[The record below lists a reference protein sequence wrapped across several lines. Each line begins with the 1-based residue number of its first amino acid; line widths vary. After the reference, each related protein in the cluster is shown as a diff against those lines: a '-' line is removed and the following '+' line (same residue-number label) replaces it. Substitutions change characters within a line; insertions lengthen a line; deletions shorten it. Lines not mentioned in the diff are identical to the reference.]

1 MGRAVVDAL
10 ERVTNL
16 VALLLSARQPL
27 SLERI
32 GDELAGQYPT
42 GEGAMRGAFE
52 RDKALLREI
61 GVPIESE
68 VLTGS
73 DAGRTGYWID
83 RVKYELSDLELEP
96 DERAALQMAVA
107 AARLADAEFGLLKLG
122 GEGESTPVVVANI
135 PELAALPE
143 LREAASGRAEVVLRY
158 HDRERTVQ
166 PYTLLLREG
175 FWYLIG
181 LDLGHH
187 QVRTFRV
194 DRIEGAVKVGTPG
207 AFARPIDFDPRAVF
221 PTDPKLLGDEVEAR
235 AEVLVDVPR
244 ADAVV
249 RELGDEAVLRRVG
262 DAVVV
267 SVPCANRDAFRS
279 WLFGLGTH
287 AEVLAPQTLRA
298 DVVAWLE
305 AMVAR

>member
-1 MGRAVVDAL
+1 MGRVAVDAL

-16 VALLLSARQPL
+16 VALLLSVRQPITL
-27 SLERI
+27 DRI
-32 GDELAGQYPT
+32 GNELAGQYPP
-42 GEGAMRGAFE
+42 GEGATRGAFE

-68 VLTGS
+68 VLTGA

-83 RVKYELSDLELEP
+83 RAKYELSDLELEP

-181 LDLGHH
+181 LDLGHRE
-187 QVRTFRV
+187 VRTFRV
-194 DRIEGAVKVGTPG
+194 DRIEGAVQVGAPG
-207 AFARPIDFDPRAVF
+207 AFERPADFDPRAVF
-221 PTDPKLLGDEVEAR
+221 PADPKLLGDEVEAR
-235 AEVLVDVPR
+235 AEVLVDAPR
-244 ADAVV
+244 AGAVV
-249 RELGDEAVLRRVG
+249 RELGDQAVLRRVG

-267 SVPCANRDAFRS
+267 SVPCANSEAFRS
-279 WLFGLGTH
+279 WLFGLGTN
-287 AEVLAPQTLRA
+287 AEVLAPVALRA
-298 DVVAWLE
+298 EVIAWLE
-305 AMVAR
+305 AMVAG